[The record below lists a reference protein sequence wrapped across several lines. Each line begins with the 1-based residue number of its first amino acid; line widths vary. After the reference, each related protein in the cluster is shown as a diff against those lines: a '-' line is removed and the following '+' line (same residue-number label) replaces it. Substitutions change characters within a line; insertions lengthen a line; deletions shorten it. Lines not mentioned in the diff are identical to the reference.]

1 MPTAAFPEAL
11 RTERLRLR
19 VWRPEDAPR
28 LLPVLEAN
36 VAHLNHWIPS
46 HVASPVPLPE
56 LVRRLS
62 GFAEDFAAGRSWRWA
77 LFAPESDAPLGEVS
91 LFPRSAAER
100 VPFAAADRLEIGYWL
115 DCGVTGKGYA
125 TEAAR
130 ALLELARRVPGIA
143 QVEIH
148 CEPRNLA
155 SAAVPRRLGFRLVD
169 DGAAA
174 EPGSAGMIWAS
185 AG

>member
-1 MPTAAFPEAL
+1 MPTAAFPAAL
-11 RTERLRLR
+11 STERLRLR
-19 VWRPEDAPR
+19 AWRREDAPR

-36 VAHLNHWIPS
+36 VTHLAGWIPS
-46 HVASPVPLPE
+46 HVATPLPLPE
-56 LVRRLS
+56 LEQRLS

-77 LFAPESDAPLGEVS
+77 LFAPASDLPLGEAS

-100 VPFAAADRLEIGYWL
+100 VPFASADRLEIGYWL
-115 DCGVTGKGYA
+115 DRDATGKGYA

-130 ALLELARRVPGIA
+130 ALLELARRVPGMV
-143 QVEIH
+143 QVEIR
-148 CEPRNLA
+148 CDLRNAA

-169 DGAAA
+169 DGADAG
-174 EPGSAGMIWAS
+174 PGSAGMIWAS